1 MEVCLLSNS
10 GVPDDA
16 IISVRAGSVRKQGT
30 LGSCKAFGFPNGEEN
45 RLKFDVM
52 SRIGAGNL
60 VLKPASIDASSV
72 YKVTLSDEMSCEVQ
86 VNRSGEHPPS
96 KNLGIEDSPV
106 KISAAAG
113 AKDAKD
119 YLESKGLLSFLQGVL
134 HVVIKEKPDD
144 PYTYMAR
151 CFMNGFDDVPHA
163 TGHGL
168 ETNGDEKVCSQATV
182 HKDDGDNAKSEKAAE
197 CKEAPATAGHGECK
211 KEKEQVVDKEE
222 SAPPPDLDCAA
233 ASEKEEMKT
242 QTVASQP
249 AAASPAFEAQASAPA
264 SAAPL
269 PAATLL
275 SSPPASESKKEV
287 VHHAPPP
294 ATVALQQQPASTAYT
309 PAPAPPRHCGGYVPV
324 MAHPFYA
331 PEAPMMMSYPMNAG
345 AICNG
350 MPAMIFI

>member
-30 LGSCKAFGFPNGEEN
+30 VGSCKAFGFPSGEEN

-96 KNLGIEDSPV
+96 TNLGLEDSPV

-182 HKDDGDNAKSEKAAE
+182 HKDDGDKAKSEKTAE
-197 CKEAPATAGHGECK
+197 CKEAPATAGHGECE

-222 SAPPPDLDCAA
+222 SAPPPDLDRAA
-233 ASEKEEMKT
+233 ASVKEETKM
-242 QTVASQP
+242 QTVASPP
-249 AAASPAFEAQASAPA
+249 AAASPALEAQASAPA
-264 SAAPL
+264 SAAL

-275 SSPPASESKKEV
+275 ASQPAPDNKKEV
-287 VHHAPPP
+287 MHHDPPSATP
-294 ATVALQQQPASTAYT
+294 ASQQQSASNAYT
-309 PAPAPPRHCGGYVPV
+309 SAPRHCGGYVPV

-331 PEAPMMMSYPMNAG
+331 PEAPMMMSYPMSAG